1 MLAEEERKLLK
12 RLAHWCALQER
23 SKKEVYLKLESLTES
38 PESISCITSELE
50 KQNFLNETRF
60 AETFARGKFR
70 IKHWGKNKIRH
81 ALREKGVSS
90 MLIESA
96 LKQIDLDEYYS
107 VAEKLMRKKWMALG
121 KTVQVETEVK
131 IYRFMVARGFDASLA
146 REIWKDILRQS
157 PEHI

>member
-1 MLAEEERKLLK
+1 MSSLEKIK
-12 RLAHWCALQER
+12 SYCAYQER
-23 SKKEVYLKLESLTES
+23 SHQEVRYKLLELGVYGLDLENH
-38 PESISCITSELE
+38 ITVLIEE
-50 KQNFLNETRF
+50 NFLNEERF
-60 AETFARGKFR
+60 AIALAGGKFR

>member
-38 PESISCITSELE
+38 PEFISRIISELE
-50 KQNFLNETRF
+50 KQNFLNEPRF

-70 IKHWGKNKIRH
+70 IKQWGKNKIRQ
-81 ALREKGVSS
+81 ALREKGVATI
-90 MLIESA
+90 LIEQA

-107 VAEKLMRKKWMALG
+107 VAEKLMLKKWTALG
-121 KTVQVETEVK
+121 KTNQVETEVK
-131 IYRFMVARGFDASLA
+131 VYRFMVARGFDASLA
-146 REIWKDILRQS
+146 REIWKDIVRQS
-157 PEHI
+157 PSFI